1 MPTPDTAT
9 RFYSPETL
17 DPERSVGLLMRRVL
31 ASIVQR
37 VDLQLAAHDLTHAL
51 WVPLYKLYAGEC
63 ATMASLSRALQLDP
77 AGMTRALDRLEA
89 KGLVRR
95 ERSAQDRRV
104 VHIEITDAGR
114 RVSEEVRTVLSNVL
128 NAHLSG
134 FSEPEWET
142 LIDLLRRMLANGEA
156 LRETKEMR

>member
-1 MPTPDTAT
+1 MSTEDTT
-9 RFYSPETL
+9 VRFYSPETL

-31 ASIVQR
+31 GSIVQR
-37 VDLQLAAHDLTHAL
+37 ADLQLAEHDLTHAL
-51 WVPLYKLYAGEC
+51 WAPLYKLYSGEC

-104 VHIEITDAGR
+104 VQIEITDAGR

-128 NAHLSG
+128 NAHLIG
-134 FSEPEWET
+134 FSEPEWDT